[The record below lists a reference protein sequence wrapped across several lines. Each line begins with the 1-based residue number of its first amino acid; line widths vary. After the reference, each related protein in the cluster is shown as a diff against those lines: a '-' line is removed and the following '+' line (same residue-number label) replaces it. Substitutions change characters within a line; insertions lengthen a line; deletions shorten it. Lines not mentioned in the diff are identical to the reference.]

1 MDTIAGL
8 PAHPLLVHFP
18 IVAIPLAAVL
28 LVIFVLVPSW
38 RSMLNYLILALGG
51 AIAIGSLLAASSG
64 ESLEE
69 RVDETAAVKTH
80 ADLGGQMEI
89 IGVLFGLTLVAL
101 GLYGLLSR
109 RGTLRL
115 NDRLARTAMTGLMAA
130 TVVVGS
136 VAVVWVVRTGHTG
149 AKASWSETTGTEHP
163 DNERGGDDDA
173 MLQSAA
179 FSHFRST

>member
-101 GLYGLLSR
+101 GLYGC
-109 RGTLRL
+109 
-115 NDRLARTAMTGLMAA
+115 
-130 TVVVGS
+130 
-136 VAVVWVVRTGHTG
+136 
-149 AKASWSETTGTEHP
+149 
-163 DNERGGDDDA
+163 
-173 MLQSAA
+173 
-179 FSHFRST
+179 

>member
-38 RSMLNYLILALGG
+38 RSMVNYLMLAMGG
-51 AIAIGSLLAASSG
+51 AIAVGSLLAASSG

-80 ADLGGQMEI
+80 ADLGGQMEA
-89 IGVLFGLTLVAL
+89 IGVLFGVALVAL
-101 GLYGLLSR
+101 ALYGLLSR
-109 RGTLRL
+109 RGTLHL
-115 NDRLARTAMTGLMAA
+115 NDRLARIAMVGLMVV

-136 VAVVWVVRTGHTG
+136 VTVVWIVRTGHTG
-149 AKASWSETTGTEHP
+149 AKASWSQTIGAERTGG
-163 DNERGGDDDA
+163 ERSGDDDA
-173 MLQSAA
+173 KLDSAA
-179 FSHFRST
+179 ISHLRSS